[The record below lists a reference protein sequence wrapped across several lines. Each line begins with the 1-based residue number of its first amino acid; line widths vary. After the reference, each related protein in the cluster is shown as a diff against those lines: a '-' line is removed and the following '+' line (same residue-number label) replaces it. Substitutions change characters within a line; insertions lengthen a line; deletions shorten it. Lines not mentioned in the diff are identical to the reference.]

1 MKDNFSNQNERDRL
15 TPTEKNSKLI
25 GYDYAGRSVFES
37 DSRIIFDGYI
47 ICDGDERDFL
57 LTMGGDAVDWA

>member
-1 MKDNFSNQNERDRL
+1 MPKDNFANQNERERL
-15 TPTEKNSKLI
+15 TPTDRENKLI

-47 ICDGDERDFL
+47 ICEGDERDFL
-57 LTMGGDAVDWA
+57 LTMGGDAVD

>member
-1 MKDNFSNQNERDRL
+1 MKDNFANQNERDRL
-15 TPTEKNSKLI
+15 TPPDCEPKLI
-25 GYDYAGRSVFES
+25 GFDYAGRSVFES

-57 LTMGGDAVDWA
+57 LTMGGDAID

>member
-1 MKDNFSNQNERDRL
+1 MPKDNFANQAERDRL
-15 TPTEKNSKLI
+15 TPTEKESKLI

-57 LTMGGDAVDWA
+57 LTMGGDAVD

>member
-15 TPTEKNSKLI
+15 TPTDRENKLI

-57 LTMGGDAVDWA
+57 LTMGGDAVD

>member
-1 MKDNFSNQNERDRL
+1 MKDNFSNQNECDRL
-15 TPTEKNSKLI
+15 TPTEKDSKLI

-47 ICDGDERDFL
+47 ICEGDERGFL
-57 LTMGGDAVDWA
+57 LTMGGDAVD

>member
-1 MKDNFSNQNERDRL
+1 MNDNFSNQNERDRL
-15 TPTEKNSKLI
+15 TPTEKEPKLI

-57 LTMGGDAVDWA
+57 LTMGGDAVD

>member
-1 MKDNFSNQNERDRL
+1 MLKDNFDNQAERDRL
-15 TPTEKNSKLI
+15 TPTDMVNKLI
-25 GYDYAGRSVFES
+25 GYDYAGREVFES

-57 LTMGGDAVDWA
+57 LTMGGDAVD

>member
-1 MKDNFSNQNERDRL
+1 MKDNFTNQNERDRL
-15 TPTEKNSKLI
+15 TPTDRENKLI

-47 ICDGDERDFL
+47 ICEGDERDFL
-57 LTMGGDAVDWA
+57 LTMGGDAVD

>member
-1 MKDNFSNQNERDRL
+1 MPKDNFANQAECDRL
-15 TPTEKNSKLI
+15 TPTDNKNKLI

-37 DSRIIFDGYI
+37 DSRMTYNGYI

-57 LTMGGDAVDWA
+57 LTMGGVAVD

>member
-1 MKDNFSNQNERDRL
+1 MAKDNFIDQNERDRL
-15 TPTEKNSKLI
+15 SPTEKGSKLI

-57 LTMGGDAVDWA
+57 LAMGGDAVD

>member
-1 MKDNFSNQNERDRL
+1 MNDNFSNQNERDRL
-15 TPTEKNSKLI
+15 TPTDRENKLI

-47 ICDGDERDFL
+47 ICEGDERDFL
-57 LTMGGDAVDWA
+57 LTMGGVVVD

>member
-15 TPTEKNSKLI
+15 TPTEREDKLI
-25 GYDYAGRSVFES
+25 GYDYVGREVFES
-37 DSRIIFDGYI
+37 DSRMTFDGYI

-57 LTMGGDAVDWA
+57 LTMGGVAVD

>member
-1 MKDNFSNQNERDRL
+1 MKDNFDNQAERDRL

-25 GYDYAGRSVFES
+25 GYDYAGHEVFES
-37 DSRIIFDGYI
+37 DSRMTYDGYI

-57 LTMGGDAVDWA
+57 LTMGGVAVD

>member
-1 MKDNFSNQNERDRL
+1 MKDNFANQNERDRL
-15 TPTEKNSKLI
+15 TPTERGDKLI

-37 DSRIIFDGYI
+37 DARITFNGYI

-57 LTMGGDAVDWA
+57 LTMGGYAVD

>member
-1 MKDNFSNQNERDRL
+1 MPKDNFANQNERERL
-15 TPTEKNSKLI
+15 TPTDRENKLI
-25 GYDYAGRSVFES
+25 GYDYAGREVFES

-57 LTMGGDAVDWA
+57 LTMGGGAVD

>member
-1 MKDNFSNQNERDRL
+1 MPKDNFANQAERDRL
-15 TPTEKNSKLI
+15 TPTEQEPKLI

-37 DSRIIFDGYI
+37 DSRMTYNGYI

-57 LTMGGDAVDWA
+57 LTMGGVAVD

>member
-15 TPTEKNSKLI
+15 TPTDRENKLI
-25 GYDYAGRSVFES
+25 GYDYAGREVFES

-47 ICDGDERDFL
+47 ICNGDERDFL
-57 LTMGGDAVDWA
+57 LTMGGDAVD

>member
-1 MKDNFSNQNERDRL
+1 MLKDNFANQAERDRL
-15 TPTEKNSKLI
+15 TPTENENELI

-37 DSRIIFDGYI
+37 DSRMTYNGYI

-57 LTMGGDAVDWA
+57 LTMGGVAVD